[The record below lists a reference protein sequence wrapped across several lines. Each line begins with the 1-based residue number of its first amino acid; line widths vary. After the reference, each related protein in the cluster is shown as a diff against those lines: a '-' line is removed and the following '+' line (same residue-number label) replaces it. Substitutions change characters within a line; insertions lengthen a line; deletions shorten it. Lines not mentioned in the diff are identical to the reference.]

1 VRQVTAS
8 LASSWQHVEI
18 LRGDRH
24 MARYPPAGADQCVGG
39 GRRRR
44 SAGKRVAWRRR
55 PSFGEFLTEDRWQ
68 FVAGEALR
76 QALVNLEAV
85 PAPAGT
91 STSCCR
97 PAGRA

>member
-1 VRQVTAS
+1 MCRWWSA
-8 LASSWQHVEI
+8 
-18 LRGDRH
+18 
-24 MARYPPAGADQCVGG
+24 
-39 GRRRR
+39 RR
-44 SAGKRVAWRRR
+44 SAGKRVARRRR

-91 STSCCR
+91 FDIVLSS
-97 PAGRA
+97 AGRA